1 MISIIIPN
9 YNGKHFLGGCLSS
22 IALQSY
28 RDFETILVDN
38 ASHDGSVAFVKENFP
53 WTSIL
58 VNPENLGFAGGTNA
72 GIRIARGQYILTLNN
87 DTRLEPDF
95 LREMSVA
102 MESNPRTGI
111 IAPKMLLMDGRI
123 NSTGMCISRSGAAW
137 NRGMFENDNGQYSAP
152 DRVIG
157 ACAGAALFR
166 RSLFNDIG
174 LFDEDFFLYHED
186 VDLSFRAFLAGW
198 DCLYWPKAV
207 VWHVNSGT
215 LEYGSD
221 LCIYYVNRNILWF
234 VVQSYPAR
242 LLITSLPWILGR
254 TLASV
259 AFYSLNGH
267 LRVIMRSKKDA
278 LSGMVSAV
286 KKRVSVKRRIPYEK
300 ITRFVR
306 TWWQKDST
314 RETGPGKQSHHV
326 THERS

>member
-22 IALQSY
+22 IASQTF

-38 ASHDGSVAFVKENFP
+38 ASHDGSVPFVQENFP
-53 WTSIL
+53 WTRII
-58 VNPENLGFAGGTNA
+58 VNPENLGFAGGTNV
-72 GIRIARGQYILTLNN
+72 GIRNANGHFILTLNN
-87 DTRLEPDF
+87 DTRLEPNF
-95 LREMSVA
+95 LLEMSAA
-102 MESNPRTGI
+102 MESTSRVGI
-111 IAPKMLLMDGRI
+111 VAPKMLLMDGRI

-137 NRGMFENDNGQYSAP
+137 NRGMFEDDNGQYSTS
-152 DRVIG
+152 DLVIG
-157 ACAGAALFR
+157 ACAGAALYR
-166 RSLFNDIG
+166 RNLFDDIG

-215 LEYGSD
+215 LESGSD

-234 VVQSYPAR
+234 VVQSYPAW

-267 LRVIMRSKKDA
+267 FRVIMRSKKDA
-278 LSGMVSAV
+278 LSGMFTAG
-286 KKRVSVKRRIPYEK
+286 KKRVFVKRRIPYEK

-306 TWWQKDST
+306 TWWQKDT
-314 RETGPGKQSHHV
+314 MRDPEPGKRSHPV
-326 THERS
+326 PHERS